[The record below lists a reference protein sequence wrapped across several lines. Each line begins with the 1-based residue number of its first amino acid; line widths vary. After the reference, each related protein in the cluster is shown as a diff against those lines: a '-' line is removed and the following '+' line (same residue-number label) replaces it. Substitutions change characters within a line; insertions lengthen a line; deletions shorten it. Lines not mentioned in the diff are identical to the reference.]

1 MKKALLTV
9 LISTLTILFLLT
21 TTGCPSDTSEPAG
34 EADAGVNEA
43 GAGITPIEWPAD
55 ATAPDDPVRVAFV
68 PSVEAGTI
76 ETQLG
81 EFEET
86 LSAFIGHPVRA
97 EVVLS
102 YTACIEQMA
111 AGHFDLAM
119 LPPFAYVL
127 AHERYD
133 FQVALKVIR
142 DGKASYRGEIITRYD
157 SGIET
162 LEDLRGKTFA
172 FTDATSAS
180 GHLYP
185 KTFLLSVGIDPDVD
199 FADHVF
205 KGDHPAVV
213 YSVFQGT
220 VDAGACYD
228 DARIRLIETEPAIMD
243 ETVVIAYTPD
253 IPGDTVSFR
262 EDLTDPFWNVVKQ
275 GMIEMSLMGETGV
288 LFGIYEID
296 ELTPAVNSDYD
307 PIRQMVETLGFDLE
321 SAVN

>member
-1 MKKALLTV
+1 MKKVLPAFLVTLLYIF
-9 LISTLTILFLLT
+9 LAITL
-21 TTGCPSDTSEPAG
+21 TGCPADTSDTPNGEPEPAP
-34 EADAGVNEA
+34 VLV
-43 GAGITPIEWPAD
+43 PIDWPAD
-55 ATAPDDPVRVAFV
+55 AIAPDEPVRVAFV

-76 ETQLG
+76 ETRLG
-81 EFEET
+81 QFEEALST
-86 LSAFIGHPVRA
+86 LIGHPVEA
-97 EVVLS
+97 DVVLS
-102 YTACIEQMA
+102 YSACIEQMA

-133 FQVALKVIR
+133 FRVVLKVVR
-142 DGKASYRGEIITRYD
+142 KGKATYRGEIIVRTD

-185 KTFLLSVGIDPDVD
+185 KTFLISIGINPDVD
-199 FADHVF
+199 FEDYMF

-213 YSVFQGT
+213 QSVFQGQ

-228 DARIRLIETEPAIMD
+228 DARERLLETEPTIMD
-243 ETVVIAYTPD
+243 ETMVISYTPD

-262 EDLTDPFWNVVKQ
+262 NELTDPFWEVVRLA
-275 GMIEMSLMGETGV
+275 MIEMGSMGEGSA
-288 LFGIYEID
+288 LYEIYEID
-296 ELTPAVNSDYD
+296 ELIAAQDSDYD
-307 PIRQMVETLGFDLE
+307 PIRQMVETLDFDLE
-321 SAVN
+321 SAIN